1 MKCLFLYNPKSGKGK
16 IIKKLDYIIKTLEH
30 RFQSVDVYETTSA
43 NDLIEVVKEK
53 STQYDAII
61 FSGGDG
67 TFNDVTCGVAALE
80 KRPVLG
86 YIPTG
91 TANDIAR
98 NLRISRNVKKAL
110 KVIVEGHTIKHDV
123 GRINDRYFMY
133 VAAIGV
139 CTGTSYTTKHQTKKI
154 LGRFAY
160 LFNGLEEFFTA
171 PVSDVKYISDEQ
183 TIQMKAP
190 LLLVMNSK
198 SVGGICFNKYGH
210 LNDGYFD
217 VILIKED
224 NVKGRLN
231 ILKTFIFGLLGRR
244 HSNYA
249 IFLRSKKFKIEVN
262 EKATWCVDGEEGPK
276 GSIEVENLKGHLEI
290 YAPKNKIKKEKNNV
304 R

>member
-67 TFNDVTCGVAALE
+67 TFNDITCGVAALE

-224 NVKGRLN
+224 NA
-231 ILKTFIFGLLGRR
+231 
-244 HSNYA
+244 H
-249 IFLRSKKFKIEVN
+249 KKQYYLQ
-262 EKATWCVDGEEGPK
+262 T
-276 GSIEVENLKGHLEI
+276 
-290 YAPKNKIKKEKNNV
+290 
-304 R
+304 